1 MSNMKRP
8 TLLSI
13 CSLVVIASGLIAGC
27 EETPV
32 GPQVG
37 SGTLL
42 EALIDGTNTRFDIE
56 SSETKYNELLLF
68 GTVTGSTLSL
78 PVVTI
83 RITFS
88 GVDLDNDKFPRTL
101 TGSELELTV
110 AKENGQGDVVAYS
123 SRNAGG
129 SGTLVISATDGQVV
143 DGTFSGR
150 LFNDSDSIVVTS
162 GRFSARLKSS

>member
-1 MSNMKRP
+1 MRQP
-8 TLLSI
+8 TPLSI
-13 CSLVVIASGLIAGC
+13 CFLVVFACGFITGC
-27 EETPV
+27 VETPV
-32 GPQVG
+32 GPQLG

-42 EALIDGTNTRFDIE
+42 EASIDGATTRFDIE
-56 SSETKYNELLLF
+56 SSETKYNDLLLF

-110 AKENGQGDVVAYS
+110 AKENAKGDVVAYS
-123 SRNAGG
+123 SRNSGG

-143 DGTFSGR
+143 DGTFSGS
-150 LFNDSDSIVVTS
+150 LFNDSDSIQVTA
-162 GRFSARLKSS
+162 GRFSARLQGS